1 MILGSGKGFA
11 GIDERTELQNGVNI
25 AKYMRNFRVTDSGS
39 IVKRNA
45 LKKICGFG
53 ELGPDGEKT
62 VPVYGIW
69 TGYLGNREIAV
80 ISVDGMLI
88 GFDISVS
95 NPEPEYIGTIP
106 AKKCIMFEF
115 NGFLYIK
122 AGDYYGKFDGTKI
135 HVVEGYIPCVAIGCA
150 PSGGGEIFEQIN
162 LICNKRRVLFSPDG
176 ESLSFKLPEAEIDS
190 IVSVKLDG
198 IEYENEYS
206 LSEGSTVQF
215 TEAIPEGINSLE
227 ITYSKLNAESDRKR
241 IFDCTKVMLFGGNS
255 DGRAFLW
262 GNPDFP
268 NYRFHSDLADG
279 IPSVEYFPVNAFT
292 VIGNSKINCI
302 VQQYDR
308 QLIFTKNEAYYSYCD
323 LQKDSLGNI
332 YSSFPV
338 FSLNGSKGC
347 LFETEGCIINNRP
360 VTLCNDGLNM
370 WESTSVQNEKNAI
383 CFSSPIGKSISNL
396 LKLNTEDFKM
406 FDFQAN
412 RELYF
417 IHEGTAYIY
426 NYGNG
431 SFYCYDGFD
440 GSEYSVF
447 KSKLYIVK
455 GNNLFVFGNDIE
467 SNNEVSAVWE
477 SAHISTSKKTGICD
491 VVGFDTDIHV
501 KGSVELDFGFEKGN
515 SGSKTERK
523 FIFTDKNDG
532 FLRISFRPSIKRAM
546 PFLLKV
552 TANGN
557 GKFIA
562 HGFVIKTR
570 EKERSFKIGLR

>member
-11 GIDERTELQNGVNI
+11 GIDERIELQNGVNI

-45 LKKICGFG
+45 VKEIIGFG
-53 ELGPDGEKT
+53 AVGPEWSRELPI
-62 VPVYGIW
+62 YGLW
-69 TGYLGNREIAV
+69 TGYLGNREYVV
-80 ISVDGMLI
+80 ISIDGMLCS
-88 GFDISVS
+88 FDVS
-95 NPEPEYIGTIP
+95 LPNPTPSSIGTIP
-106 AKKCIMFEF
+106 AEECIMFEF

-122 AGDYYGKFDGTKI
+122 AGEYYGKFDGTNLYT
-135 HVVEGYIPCVAIGCA
+135 VEGYIPCVAIGCA
-150 PSGGGEIFEQIN
+150 PSGGGEILEQIN
-162 LICNKRRVLFSPDG
+162 LICDKRRVLFSPDG
-176 ESLSFKLPEAEIDS
+176 KATVFNLPESGIDS

-198 IEYENEYS
+198 VEYEKEYS
-206 LSEGSTVQF
+206 LSEGSSVQF
-215 TEAIPEGINSLE
+215 NEIIPEGINSLE
-227 ITYSKLNAESDRKR
+227 IIYSKRNSDSDRKR
-241 IFDCTKVMLFGGNS
+241 IFGCTKVMLFGGNS

-308 QLIFTKNEAYYSYCD
+308 QLIFTKNEAYYSYSE
-323 LQKDSLGNI
+323 LQKDALGNI

-347 LFETEGCIINNRP
+347 LFETDGCIINNRP
-360 VTLCNDGLNM
+360 VTLCDDGLNM

-383 CFSSPIGKSISNL
+383 CFSSPIGKSISRL
-396 LKLNTEDFKM
+396 LDQNVEDFKM

-417 IHEGTAYIY
+417 IHDGTAYIY

-431 SFYCYDGFD
+431 NFYIYDGFE
-440 GSEYSVF
+440 GSKYSVF
-447 KSKLYIVK
+447 GSKLYIVK
-455 GNNLFVFGNDIE
+455 GNTLYVFGNDIE
-467 SNNEVSAVWE
+467 NDKEVDAVWE
-477 SAHISTSKKTGICD
+477 SAQIAAKKTGRCD
-491 VVGFDTDIHV
+491 VIGLDTDIHV
-501 KGSVELDFGFEKGN
+501 RGPVNLKFGFKKGLSEN
-515 SGSKTERK
+515 MTERD
-523 FIFTDKNDG
+523 FVFTDSDDG
-532 FLRISFRPSIKRAM
+532 FMRISFRPTIKRAM
-546 PFLLKV
+546 PFSLKV
-552 TANGN
+552 TASGK

-562 HGFVIKTR
+562 HGFAIKTR
-570 EKERSFKIGLR
+570 EKERSFRIGLQ